1 MKVEYPN
8 WKLLH
13 CCKPQTVET
22 EDLKFYIQADI
33 EYRDDCY
40 ILTADIPNGV
50 KKEDIKLSFEMG
62 VLTIEADSHPEK
74 KGRVTCY
81 FIKDEG
87 HRKEFVVENFSE
99 FFSTKGNSVEVPRE
113 PMNDADRENAD
124 FVIFSD
130 LFDDSGVENAHFG
143 SFSDLFGFE
152 RGGDNQKNLID
163 QSAADEKEGKHYL
176 LEEIGHRIYKRS
188 FKFQDVDPHG
198 LSAKFTDGQLIVC
211 LKKFRDNNIQ
221 ISFSDEPNPVC
232 RPKK

>member
-1 MKVEYPN
+1 MEVRY
-8 WKLLH
+8 
-13 CCKPQTVET
+13 QTGDSSKFAEI

-62 VLTIEADSHPEK
+62 VLTIEAESHPEK
-74 KGRVTCY
+74 KGRITGY
-81 FIKDEG
+81 FVKDDSYN
-87 HRKEFVVENFSE
+87 KEFVLEPFDVFCTTDESPVEI
-99 FFSTKGNSVEVPRE
+99 PRE
-113 PMNDADRENAD
+113 PMNDEDRKNAN
-124 FVIFSD
+124 F
-130 LFDDSGVENAHFG
+130 
-143 SFSDLFGFE
+143 FGFE
-152 RGGDNQKNLID
+152 RDYKVQNLID
-163 QSAADEKEGKHYL
+163 QSAADAEGNKHYL

-198 LSAKFTDGQLIVC
+198 LSAKFTDGQLVVC